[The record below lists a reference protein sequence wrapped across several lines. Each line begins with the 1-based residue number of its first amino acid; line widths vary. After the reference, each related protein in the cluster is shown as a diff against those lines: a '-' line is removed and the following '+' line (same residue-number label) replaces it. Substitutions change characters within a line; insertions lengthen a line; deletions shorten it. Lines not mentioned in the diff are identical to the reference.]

1 LVWSLHIVR
10 GIGVSTGGR
19 RRRRNALR
27 LLEARL
33 SQVEPTIVRRRPL
46 VETWVALCCARAK
59 VVVALALILTA
70 WAAVYIGGHFAMTS
84 DTEGLLSPHLAYRER
99 GAAFDAMF
107 HTGAAQIV
115 VVVDGRTPELAE
127 SGAAALAAKLHAHP
141 QLFRDVERPDAGF
154 FTREGLLY
162 LSLPE
167 VQDQMSK
174 LIAAQPFLG
183 PLAEDPSLRGVM
195 GSLSTAMKG
204 VSAGQAKLADLDRP
218 ITSLAGAMDKLRA
231 GRPVFFSWSALVTG
245 KPAARSALRRIIL
258 VTPVLDYSALRP
270 GAKPS
275 GYIRKSVRDLGLDSF
290 HGVFVRLTGAIPL
303 QDEQFGSLTHG
314 VFVIAAMALAAILLM
329 LWMAV
334 RLPRLIAAILVTMLI
349 GLTAAM
355 AGGLLIFHRFNVIS
369 VAFIP
374 LFVGLGI
381 DFGIQF
387 TVRFRAERGPDH
399 TTRAALLAAAGGM
412 GRSLIL
418 AATAIAVGFL
428 AFAPTAYLG
437 LSQLGVIAGTGMFV
451 AVGLNLTFLPALI
464 LLLDPP
470 HDGAFAGPGKALERL
485 DGFILSH
492 RRRVLGTA
500 MGGALASAALL
511 PLLHFDFNPFHLQN
525 TNAEAP
531 STLLEL
537 MRDPNQSPTTLET
550 TAPSL
555 GAADAL
561 AARLARLPEVAQ
573 ARTLSSFIPADQG
586 PKLASIKDAS
596 NLMDLTLDPLV
607 TAPPPT
613 DREVA
618 ASLRATAHDLQ
629 AAAQTGT
636 SPTAAAA
643 RRLAGDLA
651 WLAAAPPAARVRAD
665 GALIPSLTTML
676 AQLRVALQ
684 AEPITQQT
692 LPPALVQQW
701 LTRDGRARVS
711 LSPQGDAN
719 DNAVLERFIAAVK
732 KLAPHVT
739 GDPIGIREGGRT
751 IANAFLEAGI
761 LSFIAIT
768 LLLIAVLRR
777 LRDVAI
783 TMAPIVLT
791 GLLTLGSC
799 VVIGQPLNYAN
810 IIALPLL
817 FGIGVAFHIYFV
829 MAWRG
834 GTGHLLQS
842 SLTRAIFFSAM
853 ATATGFGSLWASNHP
868 GTASM
873 GKLLMISLLWT
884 LVSALLF
891 QPALMGP
898 PPKAR
903 RG

>member
-1 LVWSLHIVR
+1 MD
-10 GIGVSTGGR
+10 
-19 RRRRNALR
+19 
-27 LLEARL
+27 
-33 SQVEPTIVRRRPL
+33 QDEPTPARHRPL
-46 VETWVALCCARAK
+46 VEAWVALCCAQAK
-59 VVVALALILTA
+59 IVVALTLGLTA
-70 WAAVYIGGHFAMTS
+70 CAAIYIGGHFAMTS
-84 DTEGLLSPHLAYRER
+84 DTKGLLSPHLAYLKRAR
-99 GAAFDAMF
+99 AFDALF
-107 HTGAAQIV
+107 HIGGDGIV

-127 SGAAALAAKLHAHP
+127 SAAAALAARLHAHP
-141 QLFRDVERPDAGF
+141 ELFHDVERPDAGF
-154 FTREGLLY
+154 FAREGLLY
-162 LSLPE
+162 QSLPD
-167 VQDQMSK
+167 VQAEMNK

-183 PLAEDPSLRGVM
+183 PLAADPSLRGIM
-195 GSLSTAMKG
+195 DSLSTAMKG
-204 VSAGQAKLADLDRP
+204 VSAGQARLADVDAP

-231 GRPVFFSWSALVTG
+231 GRPVFFSWSALVSG
-245 KPAARSALRRIIL
+245 KPPTRSALRRIIL
-258 VTPVLDYSALRP
+258 VRPVLDFTSLRP
-270 GAKPS
+270 GAKAS
-275 GYIRKSVRDLGLDSF
+275 DFIRKTVKDLSLDPF
-290 HGVFVRLTGAIPL
+290 HGVFVRLTGPIPL

-314 VFVIAAMALAAILLM
+314 VFVIALMALAAILVM

-334 RLPRLIAAILVTMLI
+334 RRLRLIWAILATMLI
-349 GLTAAM
+349 GLTLAM

-387 TVRFRAERGPDH
+387 TVRFRAEHHDNQSVRN
-399 TTRAALLAAAGGM
+399 ALLAAAGGM

-428 AFAPTAYLG
+428 AFAPTAYRG
-437 LSQLGVIAGTGMFV
+437 LSQLGVIAGTGLFMAV
-451 AVGLNLTFLPALI
+451 ALNLTFLPALI
-464 LLLDPP
+464 LLLNPR
-470 HDGAFAGPGKALERL
+470 HNGGFAGPGAALERL

-500 MGGALASAALL
+500 VAGALVSAALL

-525 TNAEAP
+525 TTSEAP

-537 MRDPNQSPTTLET
+537 MNDPNQSPNTLELA
-550 TAPSL
+550 APSL
-555 GAADAL
+555 NAADAE
-561 AARLARLPEVAQ
+561 AARLSRLPEVAQ
-573 ARTLSSFIPADQG
+573 TRTLSSFVPADQDA
-586 PKLASIKDAS
+586 KLAAIKDA
-596 NLMDLTLDPLV
+596 NDLMGLTLDPLV
-607 TAPPPT
+607 VSPPPT
-613 DREVA
+613 DPEVV
-618 ASLRATAHDLQ
+618 ASLRGAAQDLQ
-629 AAAQTGT
+629 AAAQADAG
-636 SPTAAAA
+636 PTASAA
-643 RRLAGDLA
+643 RRLAGDLT
-651 WLAAAPPAARVRAD
+651 WLAAAPPQARARANE
-665 GALIPSLTTML
+665 AFIPPLKTML
-676 AQLRVALQ
+676 AQVSVALQ
-684 AEPITQQT
+684 AEPVTMQT
-692 LPPALVQQW
+692 LPPPMVSQW
-701 LTRDGRARVS
+701 LAPGGRARVS
-711 LSPQGDAN
+711 ITPHGDAN
-719 DNAVLERFIAAVK
+719 DNAVLERFIRAVRK
-732 KLAPHVT
+732 IDPGVT
-739 GDPIGIREGGRT
+739 GDPVGIREGGRT

-768 LLLIAVLRR
+768 VLLIAVLRR

-783 TMAPIVLT
+783 TMAPIILT

-799 VVIGQPLNYAN
+799 VIIGQPLNYAN

-829 MAWRG
+829 MAWRT

-903 RG
+903 RA